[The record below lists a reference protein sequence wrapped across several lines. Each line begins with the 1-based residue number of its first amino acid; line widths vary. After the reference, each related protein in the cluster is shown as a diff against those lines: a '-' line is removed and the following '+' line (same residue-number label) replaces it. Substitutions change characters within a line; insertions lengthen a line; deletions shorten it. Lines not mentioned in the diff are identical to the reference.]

1 MPTHQ
6 HQHAHR
12 THLQHTHRTHAQHTH
27 SKTKEAAQQRKL
39 RNKQK
44 SRWMLVVNLRRSLLL
59 VFLPPVLLSCPALA
73 PYPLMGFTRR
83 H

>member
-44 SRWMLVVNLRRSLLL
+44 NRWMLVNLRRSLLL
-59 VFLPPVLLSCPALA
+59 VFLPPVLLSCPVL
-73 PYPLMGFTRR
+73 PPCPLMGFTRR